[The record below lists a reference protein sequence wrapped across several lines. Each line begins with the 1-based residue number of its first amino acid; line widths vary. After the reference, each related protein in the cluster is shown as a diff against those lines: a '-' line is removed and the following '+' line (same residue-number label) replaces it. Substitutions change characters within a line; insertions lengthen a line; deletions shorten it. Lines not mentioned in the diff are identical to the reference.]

1 MYLYILCINNYN
13 WALRLYTYIRIRIFL
28 NTIISLRRST
38 NFLYDF
44 LNFETAVSNFSV
56 YNIFFQLFFIVITY
70 FCNYIQKARIST
82 IVRKSRGTQACKVAI
97 KSSPTI
103 LSLKRTY
110 PHLFYP
116 SWPTCPIPRTNRSL
130 PLYRENRGCS
140 SGRRNCPC
148 VPVALS
154 PKIGVVFEGGGR
166 RFCAD
171 CTLHRAYRTA
181 SIQKK
186 RPPAMAFHLIPL
198 STPFFCLQP
207 PSPRVYIVPMLRRCS
222 SVYLRVFARARHAI
236 RIMECIDDASCAFYG
251 GSFDEVGWKGRFTE
265 NGVKRFIGAL
275 V

>member
-1 MYLYILCINNYN
+1 MYILKRFIIKITTISLQISCTIFSI
-13 WALRLYTYIRIRIFL
+13 LKLLSLIFL
-28 NTIISLRRST
+28 
-38 NFLYDF
+38 Y
-44 LNFETAVSNFSV
+44 
-56 YNIFFQLFFIVITY
+56 ITY
-70 FCNYIQKARIST
+70 FVSYFFNCIQKARSST
-82 IVRKSRGTQACKVAI
+82 IVRKFRGTQACKVAI
-97 KSSPTI
+97 KSSPAI
-103 LSLKRTY
+103 LSLKRTC

-154 PKIGVVFEGGGR
+154 LKIGVVFEGGGR

-171 CTLHRAYRTA
+171 CTLHRAYRAA

-222 SVYLRVFARARHAI
+222 YVYLRVFARARHAI

-251 GSFDEVGWKGRFTE
+251 GKRRSFDEVGWKGRFKE

-275 V
+275 VWYLDSLWCKFVVRLIVGMKLDG